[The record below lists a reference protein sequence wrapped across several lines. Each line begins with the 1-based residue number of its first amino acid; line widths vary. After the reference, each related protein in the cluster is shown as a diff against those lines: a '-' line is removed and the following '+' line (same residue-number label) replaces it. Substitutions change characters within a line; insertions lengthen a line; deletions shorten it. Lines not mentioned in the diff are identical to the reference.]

1 MKINLIFILPF
12 LLWKALIENPNW
24 NLSYLSNIILQ
35 KSVINNY
42 IYGKKCY
49 NHKRTV
55 KGSGKMLNSS
65 LAYVILRVIPES
77 TILMLSS
84 FILLDLKLDKLKVLK
99 YGFFS
104 GIIVTLIR
112 TLPINFGVHSLLSMI
127 ALGLILFKVSG
138 KNFMEVVI
146 APCNIWIALA
156 LSEGIYYF
164 IAKKI
169 ININPEILTNYQTI
183 SGAVSTLPS
192 LAILVMIIMIIK
204 SMKKRMMKSF

>member
-1 MKINLIFILPF
+1 
-12 LLWKALIENPNW
+12 
-24 NLSYLSNIILQ
+24 
-35 KSVINNY
+35 
-42 IYGKKCY
+42 
-49 NHKRTV
+49 
-55 KGSGKMLNSS
+55 MLHSS
-65 LAYVILRVIPES
+65 LAYVVLRVIPES
-77 TILMLSS
+77 IVLMLSS

-99 YGFFS
+99 YGVFH
-104 GIIVTLIR
+104 GMIVTLIR

-127 ALGLILFKVSG
+127 ALGLILFKLSG

-164 IAKKI
+164 IASKI
-169 ININPEILTNYQTI
+169 IYIDPEILTNYQTV

-192 LAILVMIIMIIK
+192 LAILVMIVMVIK